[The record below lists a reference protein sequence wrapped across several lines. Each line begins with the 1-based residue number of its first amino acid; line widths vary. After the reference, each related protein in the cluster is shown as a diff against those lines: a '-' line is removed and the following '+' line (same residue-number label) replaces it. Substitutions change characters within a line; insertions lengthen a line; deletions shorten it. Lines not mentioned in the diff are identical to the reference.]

1 MACNDHTLVGLLVNY
16 IFNWLLRMRA
26 SSLLLLLRYRATTV
40 VNFQIH
46 VLPRQSRLLQDTN
59 TTHYYC

>member
-26 SSLLLLLRYRATTV
+26 SSLLLLRYRATTV
-40 VNFQIH
+40 VNF
-46 VLPRQSRLLQDTN
+46 
-59 TTHYYC
+59 